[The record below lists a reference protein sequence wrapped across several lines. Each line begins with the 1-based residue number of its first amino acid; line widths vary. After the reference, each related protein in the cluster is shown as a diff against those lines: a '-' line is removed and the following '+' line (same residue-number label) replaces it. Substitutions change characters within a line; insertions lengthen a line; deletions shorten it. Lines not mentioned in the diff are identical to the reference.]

1 MIAPLGIMTAI
12 CFPSIDS
19 TESVARSNLNL
30 FPANI
35 GFLSFR
41 SKKRRHALTRAGRV
55 GDWV

>member
-1 MIAPLGIMTAI
+1 MIAPLVIMTAI

-35 GFLSFR
+35 GFPFLLEE
-41 SKKRRHALTRAGRV
+41 KKARP
-55 GDWV
+55 D